1 MPDVAR
7 ALREPNP
14 ARRTSDPSTAL
25 RDPLQAKALRD
36 PLQRSV
42 DIPTSGGTSLPEQVR
57 APMEAS
63 LGADLSSVRVHQGDH
78 VPALGAMAFTQ
89 GNDVHFAPGRYD
101 PGSASGQDLIGHEL
115 AHVVQQRAG
124 RVQATGDV
132 SGVPLNDSASLEA
145 EADAAGHRA
154 AQAVQQQR
162 AMQRAVDED
171 EVGQAK
177 AQGGAKIQRAKD
189 EDEL

>member
-1 MPDVAR
+1 MPNVAR
-7 ALREPNP
+7 ALQEPNP

-42 DIPTSGGTSLPEQVR
+42 EIPKSGGSSLPDSVR
-57 APMEAS
+57 APMESS

-101 PGSASGQDLIGHEL
+101 PGSDSGRDLIGHEL

-145 EADAAGHRA
+145 EADSAGHRA
-154 AQAVQQQR
+154 AQAVHQQK
-162 AMQRAVDED
+162 AMQRAVDEED
-171 EVGQAK
+171 VGQAK
-177 AQGGAKIQRAKD
+177 SLTGAKIQRAKD

>member
-1 MPDVAR
+1 MMPNVAR
-7 ALREPNP
+7 ALQEPNP

-42 DIPTSGGTSLPEQVR
+42 EIPTSVR
-57 APMEAS
+57 GPMESS
-63 LGADLSSVRVHQGDH
+63 LGADLSSVRVHQGAH
-78 VPALGAMAFTQ
+78 VPALGAAAFTQ

-101 PGSASGQDLIGHEL
+101 PSSASGRDLIGHEL

-132 SGVPLNDSASLEA
+132 GGVPLNDSASLEA
-145 EADAAGHRA
+145 EADSAGRRA
-154 AQAVQQQR
+154 AEAVQQK
-162 AMQRAVDED
+162 ALQRAVEDE

-177 AQGGAKIQRAKD
+177 ALGDGPVQRMTD
-189 EDEL
+189 EDEA